1 METSEEKKTYD
12 EEVATSS
19 EDREI
24 NKYEPGIGAAPVP
37 IAGENLLV
45 RKLQGRHMQMI
56 AIGEDQIPF
65 SNKSLSD

>member
-24 NKYEPGIGAAPVP
+24 NKYEPGVGAAPVP
-37 IAGENLLV
+37 IAGENHLV

-56 AIGEDQIPF
+56 AIGNNRTPF
-65 SNKSLSD
+65 FNSLDD